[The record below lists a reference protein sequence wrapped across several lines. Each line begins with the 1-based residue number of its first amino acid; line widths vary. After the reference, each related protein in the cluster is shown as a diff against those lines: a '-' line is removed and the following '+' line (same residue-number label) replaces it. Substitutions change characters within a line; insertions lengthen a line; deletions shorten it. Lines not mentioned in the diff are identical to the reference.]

1 MLLEEILAVLLVAV
15 LAFERVNSWLKVH
28 NNPFIMNT
36 VFLKST
42 FGSIEI
48 GDLQSVRVNC
58 NVGANTPEQ
67 MGHERER
74 LKAIKDSCLLPDT
87 FMDLS
92 IGNYDEPLYK
102 DIIREFSCPVGCVPA
117 YGFPPSRIT
126 LQQEALDILKRL
138 ADDGIAFF
146 TLHLTANRD
155 LLKIAKRTRKIPV
168 TSRGGAIVLK
178 QAMEWR
184 SENIWVSILPQIV
197 DLAKEY
203 GIVISLG
210 STFRPAG
217 IDEACD
223 EVHLRETEEQL
234 KLCRMLQAEG
244 VQVMVENVGHIG
256 IDRLEKHCGLLRQFN
271 APIMPLGPLPTD
283 CAENEDHIAAA
294 IGATMMGYWNCAHI
308 INCITR
314 SEHTKSFFSIEETLE
329 AIRTA
334 RLAAHI
340 IDVARGIDLE
350 KETEMLDKRAKNQC
364 CIVEE
369 GRECHRCSMFCPLKS
384 FETDGKKN

>member
-1 MLLEEILAVLLVAV
+1 MIEVSLKSHASI
-15 LAFERVNSWLKVH
+15 LKVGELH
-28 NNPFIMNT
+28 
-36 VFLKST
+36 
-42 FGSIEI
+42 
-48 GDLQSVRVNC
+48 QVRINC

-67 MGHERER
+67 IYYERER
-74 LKAIKDSCLLPDT
+74 LKAIKKSNQFPDT

-92 IGNYDEPLYK
+92 IGHHDEPLYK
-102 DIIREFSCPVGCVPA
+102 DIIREFGCPTGVVPA
-117 YGFPPSRIT
+117 YGFPSSRIT
-126 LQQEALDILKRL
+126 SQQDALDILKML

-155 LLKIAKRTRKIPV
+155 LLEIAKRTRKIPV

-178 QAMEWR
+178 QAMDSN

-234 KLCRMLQAEG
+234 KYCKLLQKEG
-244 VQVMVENVGHIG
+244 VQVMVENVGHIALN
-256 IDRLEKHCGLLRQFN
+256 RLEEHCKRMRQFD

-283 CAENEDHIAAA
+283 CAEDEDHVAAA
-294 IGATMMGYWNCAHI
+294 IGASMMGYWNCAHI
-308 INCITR
+308 INCVTK
-314 SEHTKSFFSIEETLE
+314 SEHTKSFFTIEEALE

-334 RLAAHI
+334 KLAAHI
-340 IDVARGIDLE
+340 IDVARGINSE
-350 KETEMLDKRAKNQC
+350 KDTEMLNKRAENRS
-364 CIVEE
+364 CIIED
-369 GRECHRCSMFCPLKS
+369 GRDCHRCSMYCPLKT
-384 FETDGKKN
+384 FESDGSKN

>member
-1 MLLEEILAVLLVAV
+1 MLKTQV
-15 LAFERVNSWLKVH
+15 RVDRLKMNSVY
-28 NNPFIMNT
+28 
-36 VFLKST
+36 LKSVN
-42 FGSIEI
+42 GGIEAG
-48 GDLQSVRVNC
+48 GDSPIKVNC
-58 NVGANTPEQ
+58 NVGANSFEQ
-67 MGHERER
+67 MAYEYER
-74 LKAIKDSCLLPDT
+74 LKAIKESNQMPDT

-92 IGNYDEPLYK
+92 IGHYDEPLYK
-102 DIIREFSCPVGCVPA
+102 EIIREFGCPVGMVPA
-117 YGFPPSRIT
+117 YTFPASLRIT
-126 LQQEALDILKRL
+126 RDYALDTLKRL
-138 ADDGIAFF
+138 ADDGLSFF
-146 TLHLTANRD
+146 TLHLTAKKD
-155 LLKIAKRTRKIPV
+155 LLELAKRTRKIPV
-168 TSRGGAIVLK
+168 TSRGGSIVLM
-178 QAMEWR
+178 QAIESN

-210 STFRPAG
+210 ATFRPAG
-217 IDEACD
+217 VDEACD

-334 RLAAHI
+334 RIAAHI
-340 IDVARGIDLE
+340 IDVARGINLE
-350 KETEMLDKRAKNQC
+350 GETEMLDKRAKSQC